1 MKLIQFLAYTILFFA
16 IISCKNNE
24 EKKVTFQGEQKIAY
38 VDPEEIIPN
47 MPEYLSAKA
56 ELDQLKSN
64 LQSQLEN
71 EQRKAEQY
79 YSSFTNKVQ
88 QGILSP
94 AQQKSEEAKLMKM
107 QEDLQKK
114 AMVMEQDMIKKEEEM
129 TKPMYDKFNAALKEL
144 AKAKGYSYVF
154 DKKLLLYSE
163 GGIDATSDL
172 KQKLNLK

>member
-1 MKLIQFLAYTILFFA
+1 MKLKQFLAFTFLF
-16 IISCKNNE
+16 ITLISCKNNE
-24 EKKVTFQGEQKIAY
+24 EKKVTVSGEQKIAY

-47 MPEYLSAKA
+47 MPEYLSAKS
-56 ELDQLKSN
+56 ELDQLKAN

-88 QGILSP
+88 QGVLSP
-94 AQQKSEEAKLMKM
+94 AQQKTEEAKLMKM
-107 QEDLQKK
+107 QEDLQRK
-114 AMVMEQDMIKKEEEM
+114 AMTMEQDMMKKEEEM

-163 GGIDATSDL
+163 GGVDATTEL
-172 KQKLNLK
+172 KEKLNLK